1 MGFVTQVILF
11 NESGTVDCGSLIFL
25 IHSHAT
31 IVFGLWCTGAL
42 CFATETATRAIVGR
56 QQQLR
61 NPPDSSR
68 AITNEGTEVG
78 GAGRVGSM
86 LVAPARHFVYLL
98 IAAMTLNLIAFVFSF
113 ELYLKIEMANM
124 QRIEFAI
131 LNVFGGIDRPTDDF
145 ITG

>member
-1 MGFVTQVILF
+1 M
-11 NESGTVDCGSLIFL
+11 
-25 IHSHAT
+25 IHSRAT

-42 CFATETATRAIVGR
+42 CFATETVIRAIVGR
-56 QQQLR
+56 QQRLR

-68 AITNEGTEVG
+68 AIAEQGTEVG
-78 GAGRVGSM
+78 GAGRVLSM

-98 IAAMTLNLIAFVFSF
+98 IAATTLNLQAFDSF
-113 ELYLKIEMANM
+113 ELYLM
-124 QRIEFAI
+124 QRIETMQRIELAM